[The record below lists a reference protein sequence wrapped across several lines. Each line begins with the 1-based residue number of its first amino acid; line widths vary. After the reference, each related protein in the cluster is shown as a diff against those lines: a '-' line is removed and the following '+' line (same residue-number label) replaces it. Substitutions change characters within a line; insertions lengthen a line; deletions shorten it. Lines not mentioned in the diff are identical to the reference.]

1 MEYRRSPVLFLG
13 GHEIQSH
20 SLRDRPA
27 QEFMDGMRQPAR
39 GFHELFQGSPIRPPQ
54 QAQDPGCLTAL
65 TGPVGRLGL
74 FSGLLAFGP
83 RFGELAFFRDLGLPA
98 ATRALCGATWARLVA
113 FGGGTVAAA

>member
-1 MEYRRSPVLFLG
+1 
-13 GHEIQSH
+13 
-20 SLRDRPA
+20 
-27 QEFMDGMRQPAR
+27 MDGMRQPAR
-39 GFHELFQGSPIRPPQ
+39 GFHELFQGSSIRPPQ

-74 FSGLLAFGP
+74 FSGLLAFG
-83 RFGELAFFRDLGLPA
+83 LAFFRDLGLPA